1 MLDSNGSFDN
11 PFFMDKKIVKIDCKW
26 KDQEYSKDAFGFTH
40 AEYVCSFILKEN
52 PEAEI
57 VLVPIVRKNKKSTV
71 LDTRYDEGGTR
82 VRVSINADFPAHQY
96 EKYEVEAE

>member
-11 PFFMDKKIVKIDCKW
+11 PFFQDKKIVKIDCKW
-26 KDQEYSKDAFGFTH
+26 KGQEYSKDTFGFTH

-71 LDTRYDEGGTR
+71 LDMIEG
-82 VRVSINADFPAHQY
+82 IELLIEEQ
-96 EKYEVEAE
+96 VEYGR